1 MSRPVSVLLTTL
13 VAVSALLVG
22 GPAVAAD
29 PESDATPSSATLTAG
44 EELNAG
50 ERLSSANGQ
59 FHLVVQTDGNA
70 VLYATRT
77 HRARWT
83 TNTLGTAPE
92 RLAMQPDGNLVLYG
106 PDDDTLWASNTA
118 GHPEA
123 RLTLLDDGSLVLSW
137 PDGKRVLA
145 KPDSELAAGDT
156 LEPGQSLVSPKGKF
170 RLVLQ
175 PDGNLV
181 QTKSGK
187 GPVWAT
193 GTRGDNRL
201 TLDTE
206 GNLAVRRAS
215 APDEDPSTGKTK
227 WSTKTDV
234 AGARLVI
241 QDDGNLVL
249 YAGTIAVWSRGDEE
263 RQRAAAADLAAAS
276 VTVAPGDDYPHKN
289 ARPCGSGIYCEL
301 GSQYSARGFA
311 YRNCTD
317 FVAWKIG
324 LQWHQIADGRNGHA
338 VGWRQGWI
346 ERGRSVGATPKVGS
360 VAWWSRGA
368 YGHVAYVVAVN
379 PDGSAV
385 VEQYNAGGGGEYS
398 TQVVRAEAYLY

>member
-1 MSRPVSVLLTTL
+1 
-13 VAVSALLVG
+13 
-22 GPAVAAD
+22 
-29 PESDATPSSATLTAG
+29 
-44 EELNAG
+44 
-50 ERLSSANGQ
+50 
-59 FHLVVQTDGNA
+59 
-70 VLYATRT
+70 
-77 HRARWT
+77 
-83 TNTLGTAPE
+83 
-92 RLAMQPDGNLVLYG
+92 MQSDGNLVLYG
-106 PDDDTLWASNTA
+106 IDGDTLWASNTA
-118 GHPEA
+118 GHPDS
-123 RLTLLDDGSLVLSW
+123 RLALLDDGSLVLSW
-137 PDGKRVLA
+137 PAGERVLA
-145 KPDSELAAGDT
+145 KPDSELTAGDT

-181 QTKSGK
+181 EIKAGK
-187 GPVWAT
+187 GPVWAS
-193 GTRGDNRL
+193 GTRGDNRV
-201 TLDTE
+201 TLDAS
-206 GNLAVRRAS
+206 GDLVVHRAS
-215 APDEDPSTGKTK
+215 SEDASAGKTQ

-234 AGARLVI
+234 PGARLVI

-263 RQRAAAADLAAAS
+263 LRRAAAAEVASAS

-346 ERGRSVGATPKVGS
+346 ERGRSVGTTPKVGS
-360 VAWWSRGA
+360 VAWWSRGT

-385 VEQYNAGGGGEYS
+385 VEQYNAGGGGEFS
-398 TQVVRAEAYLY
+398 TQTVRADAYLY